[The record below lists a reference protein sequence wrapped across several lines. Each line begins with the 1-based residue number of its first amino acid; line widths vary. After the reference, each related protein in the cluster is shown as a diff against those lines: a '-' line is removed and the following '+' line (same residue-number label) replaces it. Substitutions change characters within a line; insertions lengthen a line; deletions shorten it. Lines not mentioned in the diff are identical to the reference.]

1 MTQTGK
7 GEGGRVKR
15 TTGGKRKPPRGKPAS
30 RKGGAGQGPFPL
42 PASRPPKA
50 PKGPAPP
57 GPPRHPHKVPTP
69 NRRGQ

>member
-1 MTQTGK
+1 MKGNRERGTGNGKTGRRSRRGRSEPVRKSGK
-7 GEGGRVKR
+7 G
-15 TTGGKRKPPRGKPAS
+15 
-30 RKGGAGQGPFPL
+30 KGGTFPVPRSPFP
-42 PASRPPKA
+42 KG